1 MKIEDKT
8 DESSAQGFMF
18 GLVILGPAAGK
29 LKYTLL
35 DKQDITLLQNHLLEV
50 GIMYNWTFEQHIFME
65 ICLKLYTCVNHLD
78 LKLKAY
84 VEIDRNGQGAQV
96 FAFAYDVK
104 KGKESGRY
112 VHEILWEKY
121 YGGIAPG
128 FKVVHKNGIT
138 VDNRVENLMLCPKN
152 ISHYQCAGQ
161 KNPEDSLYW
170 AAVVEMPHEAEPL
183 YMKLFTAQ
191 EELSLMR
198 YFSTM
203 AMRRKLKQSIFD
215 QHDLNPIDSFL
226 LDLEH
231 RWCFILYHFLRK
243 TFTQQKVKFEETF

>member
-1 MKIEDKT
+1 MKIEDKI
-8 DESSAQGFMF
+8 DESSVQGFMF

-35 DKQDITLLQNHLLEV
+35 DKQDITLLQNHLLE
-50 GIMYNWTFEQHIFME
+50 
-65 ICLKLYTCVNHLD
+65 
-78 LKLKAY
+78 AY
-84 VEIDRNGQGAQV
+84 VEIDRNGQGAQI

-152 ISHYQCAGQ
+152 VSHSQCASQ
-161 KNPEDSLYW
+161 KSPEDSLYW

-183 YMKLFTAQ
+183 YMKLFTSQ
-191 EELSLMR
+191 EELSLMKEER
-198 YFSTM
+198 YFECHYPPCTKM
-203 AMRRKLKQSIFD
+203 EQRPQEFSICGLCQVTRYCSSACQTRD
-215 QHDLNPIDSFL
+215 WTWHKPICNQ
-226 LDLEH
+226 
-231 RWCFILYHFLRK
+231 RPRPIFIESYPDR
-243 TFTQQKVKFEETF
+243 

>member
-35 DKQDITLLQNHLLEV
+35 DKQDITLLQNHLLE
-50 GIMYNWTFEQHIFME
+50 
-65 ICLKLYTCVNHLD
+65 
-78 LKLKAY
+78 AY